1 MRELFSKELFRISIV
16 IFTAIFISGCDL
28 NTFRSESGPF
38 IYLVMTAALSI
49 LLSFA
54 LTYSQR
60 KQQLSNWDHESVREP
75 NLGMGTWLGIF
86 IAIFI
91 AAVLLVFGIGGI
103 EQKQLLQSIAFAFIG
118 SFLAWP
124 SYWLAVK
131 KCNEDFQKK
140 INFITERK

>member
-1 MRELFSKELFRISIV
+1 MRKILSKELFRISTLIC
-16 IFTAIFISGCDL
+16 ISIMLSGCDL

-38 IYLVMTAALSI
+38 IYLIMTAVLSI
-49 LLSFA
+49 LFSFA

-75 NLGMGTWLGIF
+75 KLGMGTWLGIF
-86 IAIFI
+86 IATFI

-118 SFLAWP
+118 SFLACP
-124 SYWLAVK
+124 SYWLAIK